1 MNGAIEVAQRAQEE
15 IEELLADMFAGKY
28 EDNEIS
34 LGFLTCMN
42 NETVQV
48 QLKVT
53 RNPGDFLDGYGPDY
67 DFEE

>member
-1 MNGAIEVAQRAQEE
+1 MSGAIEVAKRAKIE

-28 EDNEIS
+28 EDNEVS

-42 NETVQV
+42 GDVVQV

-53 RNPGDFLDGYGPDY
+53 SNPGDFLEGDGPDY
-67 DFEE
+67 DIE